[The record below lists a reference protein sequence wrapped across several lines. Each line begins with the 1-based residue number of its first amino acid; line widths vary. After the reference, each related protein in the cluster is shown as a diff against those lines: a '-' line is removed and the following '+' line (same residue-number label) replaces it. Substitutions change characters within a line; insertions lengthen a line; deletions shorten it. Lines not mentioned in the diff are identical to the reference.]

1 MKAMI
6 LAAGLGTRL
15 RPLTDTRPKALVEIA
30 GRTLLEITL
39 SRLSSFGVRDVIINV
54 HHFPEMILDYLKVHN
69 NFGLH
74 IEISREER
82 LLDTGG
88 GLKRASWFFLQD
100 SAHAEEPFILHNVD
114 VISTIDLRRML
125 DFHNEKQALAT
136 LAVQHRESS
145 RQLLFDGDLRLS
157 GRRAS
162 PDQPPELV
170 RGHLSNTYRQG
181 TASAVPK
188 SVECPGALA
197 PEEKANGVI
206 LRASDEDARR
216 TSTPSQT
223 PTSLLPASEHCHSE
237 RSEESA
243 FSESEPGRSVPRQ
256 ALAFSGIHIISPRLF
271 RLMEEQ
277 GAFSI
282 IDVYLRLAA
291 RGENILAFPADD
303 AYWRDLGRPDDFTQ
317 ATHDFKQ

>member
-15 RPLTDTRPKALVEIA
+15 RPLTDTRPKALVEVA

-39 SRLSSFGVRDVIINV
+39 SRLSSFGVREVIINV
-54 HHFPEMILDYLKVHN
+54 HHFPDMILDYLKAHN

-74 IEISREER
+74 IEISREEH

-88 GLKRASWFFLQD
+88 GLKKASWFFLND
-100 SAHAEEPFILHNVD
+100 SLHWGEPFILHNVD

-125 DFHNEKQALAT
+125 EFHNEKRALAT

-145 RQLLFDGDLRLS
+145 RQLLFDGDLRLC
-157 GRRAS
+157 GRGIG
-162 PDQPPELV
+162 PDQDPELV
-170 RGHLSNTYRQG
+170 RSYLTNTLREG
-181 TASAVPK
+181 TASESA
-188 SVECPGALA
+188 
-197 PEEKANGVI
+197 EKVNGVI

-216 TSTPSQT
+216 TSTSNES
-223 PTSLLPASEHCHSE
+223 PTSDSRVLAAQVPLPSF
-237 RSEESA
+237 A
-243 FSESEPGRSVPRQ
+243 FT
-256 ALAFSGIHIISPRLF
+256 GIHVISPRLL

-291 RGENILAFPADD
+291 RGEKILAFQADD
-303 AYWRDLGRPDDFTQ
+303 AYWRDLGKPADLAQ
-317 ATHDFKQ
+317 AVRDLRSRALF